1 MFSLYYSIAI
11 RLKGW
16 AILINQL
23 SWKIGGQQGE
33 GVEST
38 DRIFSTAL
46 NRLGYYL
53 YGYRHFS
60 SRIKGGHTNNKIR
73 ISTKPIRAISD
84 DLDIL
89 VAFDQESIDLNA
101 HELRSGGVIVAD
113 VKFNPTVPEGQEARL
128 FPVPITKIAE
138 ELGTS
143 LMKNMVASGAS
154 WALLGLPLEVFNQAV
169 EEEFGRKGQAIVD
182 KNIEA
187 VKQGAEYVLQLAGG
201 PLEEFRLGPADGKQ
215 KLFMIGNDAIGLGA
229 VAAGCRIMSAYPI
242 TPASEIMEY
251 LIKKLPKY
259 GGTVV
264 QTEDEIAAITMAIG
278 SSYAGVRTMT
288 ASAGPGLS
296 LMMEAI
302 GLAGMTETP
311 VVIVDTQRG
320 GPSTGLP
327 TKQEQSDINALI
339 YGTHG
344 EIPKIVIAPSSIEE
358 CFYDTVQAFNLA
370 DKYQVPVIVATD
382 LQLSLGKQSCE
393 PLDYNQVTIDRGYLV
408 KDIPDR
414 DDSSIFNRYAF
425 TENGISPRVLPGEK
439 NGIHHV
445 TGVEHDESGR
455 PSESPIN
462 RKKMMDK
469 RLRKLAQLEV
479 NDPIHLQAPHAEPDL
494 LIIGMG
500 STGGTIDQARL
511 RLAGAGVTTNHM
523 TVRLMHPFP
532 TEQVLP
538 QIVKAKKVAILENN
552 ATGQLANLIK
562 QNVGY
567 HHKLVNILKYDGN
580 PFLPSE
586 VYEECLK
593 AVSDQA
599 KSQEELVRNGNL

>member
-1 MFSLYYSIAI
+1 MIS
-11 RLKGW
+11 
-16 AILINQL
+16 QL

-89 VAFDQESIDLNA
+89 VAFDQETIDLNA
-101 HELRSGGVIVAD
+101 GELRPGGIVVAD
-113 VKFNPTVPEGQEARL
+113 AKFSPTIPEGVQARL
-128 FPVPITKIAE
+128 FAVPITAIAE

-154 WALLGLPLEVFNQAV
+154 WGLLGLPMEVFNKAV
-169 EEEFGRKGQAIVD
+169 EEEFGRKGPAIVE
-182 KNIEA
+182 KNVEA
-187 VKQGAEYVLQLAGG
+187 VRRGAEFILEQAGG
-201 PLEEFRLGPADGKQ
+201 PLDEFKLEDADGKM
-215 KLFMIGNDAIGLGA
+215 KLFMIGNEALALGSIA
-229 VAAGCRIMSAYPI
+229 GGCRLMSAYPI

-251 LIKKLPKY
+251 LIKKLPKF

-264 QTEDEIAAITMAIG
+264 QTEDEIAAVTMAIG
-278 SSYAGVRTMT
+278 ANYAGVRTMT

-311 VVIVDTQRG
+311 LVIVDTQRG

-339 YGTHG
+339 NGTHG
-344 EIPKIVIAPSSIEE
+344 EIPKLVVAPSTIEE
-358 CFYDTVQAFNLA
+358 CFYDMIEAFNLSEE
-370 DKYQVPVIVATD
+370 YQIPVIVATD
-382 LQLSLGKQSCE
+382 LQLSLGKQTSE
-393 PLDYNQVTIDRGYLV
+393 PLDYDKIVIKRGKLVTQELPPNED
-408 KDIPDR
+408 
-414 DDSSIFNRYAF
+414 NRLFKRYEF
-425 TENGISPRVLPGEK
+425 TEDGISPRVLPGAK
-439 NGIHHV
+439 HGIHHV
-445 TGVEHDESGR
+445 TGVEHDQEGR
-455 PSESPIN
+455 PSENALN
-462 RKKMMDK
+462 REKMMDK
-469 RLRKLAQLEV
+469 RLGKIDNLRVTDAVKV
-479 NDPIHLQAPHAEPDL
+479 DAPHANPDL
-494 LIIGMG
+494 LIVSMG
-500 STGGTIDQARL
+500 SLGGTIEEART
-511 RLAGAGVTTNHM
+511 RLTSDGITTNQM
-523 TVRLMHPFP
+523 MVRQMHPFP
-532 TEQVLP
+532 SELLKPHLDAAKQV
-538 QIVKAKKVAILENN
+538 VVLENN

-562 QNVGY
+562 LNLGY
-567 HHKLVNILKYDGN
+567 HDKIRNLLKYDGT

-586 VYEECLK
+586 IHK
-593 AVSDQA
+593 AC
-599 KSQEELVRNGNL
+599 KELI